1 MAYKRLIIKN
11 CFLIHYVLQYR
22 FSVEAMISEL
32 CQILR
37 NKHTCTHKH
46 TLLSVT
52 HVRLS
57 GYLHKTVEP
66 GRRGHQ
72 VRPGPAAQSA
82 EGLAGLQRRLKALAS
97 TYLRSEVRTRPHF
110 IMKLLNRFFSCAI
123 AHANDKHFT
132 AREPKRWAEAPFQ
145 NKRPS
150 LAVCATSVTL
160 PRPSGR
166 EERFVAPSWRSI
178 IMYIL
183 LYSPD
188 YFTGYPICVCFVP
201 TIKLLQQPGL
211 PKQVSQGSYQP

>member
-1 MAYKRLIIKN
+1 MAYKRLIIKK

-66 GRRGHQ
+66 GRCGHQ
-72 VRPGPAAQSA
+72 VHPGPAAQSA
-82 EGLAGLQRRLKALAS
+82 EGLADLQRQLKALAS

-123 AHANDKHFT
+123 AHANDKHFM
-132 AREPKRWAEAPFQ
+132 AREPKR
-145 NKRPS
+145 
-150 LAVCATSVTL
+150 
-160 PRPSGR
+160 
-166 EERFVAPSWRSI
+166 
-178 IMYIL
+178 
-183 LYSPD
+183 
-188 YFTGYPICVCFVP
+188 
-201 TIKLLQQPGL
+201 
-211 PKQVSQGSYQP
+211 